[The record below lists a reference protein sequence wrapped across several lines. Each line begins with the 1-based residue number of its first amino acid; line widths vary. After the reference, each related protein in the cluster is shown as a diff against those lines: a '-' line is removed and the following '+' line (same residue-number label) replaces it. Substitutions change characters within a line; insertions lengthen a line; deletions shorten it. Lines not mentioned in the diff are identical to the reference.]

1 MYSTLIIAS
10 NEGLLNI
17 VINRPDKLNA
27 LNTTVLEELKEVVQK
42 FRNDPTLKGA
52 IITGAGE
59 KSFVAGADIGGF
71 LQAERSQG
79 EELARKGQEI
89 FSMIEET
96 EKPILAAVNG
106 YALGGGCELAMSCH
120 FRYASENARFGQP
133 EINLGII
140 PGYGGTQRLPKLI
153 GRGRAL
159 EMMLRGDAIDAGEA
173 YRIGLANKVL
183 AAEKLMEE
191 AEATMRLIIS
201 KPAPA
206 IAALIRAT
214 NAGFEDKGYG
224 FEQEAKSFAKAFST
238 DEMLEGVTAFLE
250 KRKPNF
256 K

>member
-17 VINRPDKLNA
+17 VVNRPDKLNA
-27 LNTTVLEELKEVVQK
+27 LNTTVLEELKKVVQLL
-42 FRNDPTLKGA
+42 RDDPALKGA

-59 KSFVAGADIGGF
+59 KSFVAGADIAGF
-71 LQAERSQG
+71 LQVDRSKG
-79 EELARKGQEI
+79 EELAKRGQEI
-89 FSMIEET
+89 FSMIEKT

-120 FRYASENARFGQP
+120 FRYAAENARFGQP

-153 GRGRAL
+153 GKGRGL
-159 EMMLRGDAIDAGEA
+159 EMMMRGDSIDAAEA
-173 YRIGLANKVL
+173 YRIGLVNKVL
-183 AAEKLMEE
+183 PAEKLMQE

-201 KPAPA
+201 KPSPA

-214 NAGFEDKGYG
+214 NAGFEDNGLG
-224 FEQEAKSFAKAFST
+224 FDQEAKAFAKAFST
-238 DEMLEGVTAFLE
+238 DEMVEGVTAFLE